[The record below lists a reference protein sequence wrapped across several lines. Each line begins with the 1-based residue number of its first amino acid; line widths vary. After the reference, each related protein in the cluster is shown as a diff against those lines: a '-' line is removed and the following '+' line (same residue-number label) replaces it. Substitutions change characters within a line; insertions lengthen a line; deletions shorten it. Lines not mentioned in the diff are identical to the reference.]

1 MPTASNT
8 IVAPAPAIGGASNGA
23 SSSSDRLPLEL
34 DAGLLLSV
42 DPNPLDSDL
51 VPSSEPSTSTTTALD
66 EHLLSR
72 IQQATQVLFNAVF
85 SLPVTRNPD
94 HGPIVTLPP
103 PLLGLPREKPMP
115 KPKPLTK
122 WEKFARTKGINKR
135 RRDKME
141 YDDDQQE
148 WVARWGYKGANK
160 KEEEQWLHPVKANAD
175 DDYSPARAAKRAR
188 KDRKLKNEGQRLR
201 NLQRAA
207 ATSASG
213 GSSEAKG
220 SSSGNGLGG
229 RAGLSSRGKDS
240 SSRDKPSSRG
250 KPSGRGKPAGRR

>member
-8 IVAPAPAIGGASNGA
+8 IVAPASAIGGAPNGA
-23 SSSSDRLPLEL
+23 GAGSSADRLPLEL

-42 DPNPLDSDL
+42 DPNPLDAN
-51 VPSSEPSTSTTTALD
+51 VFPSKAASSSSAAAVD
-66 EHLLSR
+66 VHLLNR
-72 IQQATQVLFNAVF
+72 AQQATQILFNAIF
-85 SLPVTRNPD
+85 SLPVSRHPD

-103 PLLGLPREKPMP
+103 PILGLPREKPMP
-115 KPKPLTK
+115 KAKPLTK

-135 RRDKME
+135 RKDKMVF
-141 YDDDQQE
+141 DDNQQE

-160 KEEEQWLHPVKANAD
+160 NEEEQWLHPVKANAD

-207 ATSASG
+207 ATSSTGSG
-213 GSSEAKG
+213 AKKSISSGSSK
-220 SSSGNGLGG
+220 SS
-229 RAGLSSRGKDS
+229 
-240 SSRDKPSSRG
+240 KPS
-250 KPSGRGKPAGRR
+250 ARR